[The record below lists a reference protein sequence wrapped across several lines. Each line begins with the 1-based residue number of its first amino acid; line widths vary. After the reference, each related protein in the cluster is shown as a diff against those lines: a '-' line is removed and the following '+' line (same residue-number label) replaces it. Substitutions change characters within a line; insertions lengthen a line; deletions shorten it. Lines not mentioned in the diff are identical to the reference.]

1 MKKRAGD
8 KRERQIASDP
18 SDIDGY
24 LGPWGK
30 YVDEETVSKPPEEDQ
45 AYLKEVS
52 CFLMLRPLGTKM
64 SRSYN
69 G

>member
-1 MKKRAGD
+1 MFEKVKKRAGD

-30 YVDEETVSKPPEEDQ
+30 YVDEQTVSKPTEEDQ
-45 AYLKEVS
+45 VYLKEVR
-52 CFLMLRPLGTKM
+52 C
-64 SRSYN
+64 
-69 G
+69 